1 MALASLAVLLTL
13 AGYAALCALSPFGPC
28 RKCRGTG
35 IRTVRRRTVKV
46 CRRCRGARYRLRI
59 GRRLL
64 NTGRT
69 IHRAGTRPATT
80 ERRFTAW
87 P

>member
-1 MALASLAVLLTL
+1 MALASLAVPLIL

-35 IRTVRRRTVKV
+35 IRTARKTVKA
-46 CRRCRGARYRLRI
+46 CRRCRGQRLRLRI

-64 NTGRT
+64 NTSRD
-69 IHRAGTRPATT
+69 IQRVGTRPHRPTI
-80 ERRFTAW
+80 R

>member
-1 MALASLAVLLTL
+1 MALASLAVLLIL
-13 AGYAALCALSPFGPC
+13 AGYAALCTISPFAPC
-28 RKCRGTG
+28 RKCHGTG
-35 IRTVRRRTVKV
+35 IRTIRKTVKP
-46 CRRCRGARYRLRI
+46 CRRCHGQRYRLRI

-69 IHRAGTRPATT
+69 IQRAGTRPHRPTN
-80 ERRFTAW
+80 R

>member
-1 MALASLAVLLTL
+1 MALASLAVLLIA
-13 AGYAALCALSPFGPC
+13 AGYAALCTISPFGPC

-35 IRTVRRRTVKV
+35 IRQVRKTVKD
-46 CRRCRGARYRLRI
+46 CRRCRGQRLRLRV

-69 IHRAGTRPATT
+69 LHAAGTRPHRPTI
-80 ERRFTAW
+80 R